1 VILGRIVGGRYVR
14 VHEERG
20 APVKDLERDYFKGVA
35 PSDLGR
41 LDERQLYMAA
51 VRLHEHVAEEVGTR
65 EEVANASEALAACYR
80 ERHRRRAT
88 IR

>member
-1 VILGRIVGGRYVR
+1 MIIGRIRRGRYER
-14 VHEERG
+14 CAEERG

-41 LDERQLYMAA
+41 LDARQLYMASE
-51 VRLHEHVAEEVGTR
+51 RLHEHVAYEVGSR
-65 EEVANASEALAACYR
+65 EEVQRASEALAACYA
-80 ERHRRRAT
+80 ERRKRRAT